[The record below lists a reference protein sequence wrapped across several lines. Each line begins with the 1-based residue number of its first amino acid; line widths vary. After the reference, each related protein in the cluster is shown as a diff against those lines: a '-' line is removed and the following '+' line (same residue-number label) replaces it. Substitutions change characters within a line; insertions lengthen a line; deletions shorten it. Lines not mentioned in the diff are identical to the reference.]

1 MSGADLLD
9 LFGHFLML
17 SMLSIGGALSTAPEM
32 HRYLVDERGWLSDP
46 QFVAGLT
53 IAQAAPGPNLLFVTL
68 LGWQMAGVT
77 GALVTTIGILLPSSL
92 LTFHANRWRTSH
104 HDTRLARAI
113 RLGLSPIAI
122 GMTASAGWV
131 VIANLELNPRIL
143 ALSLLT
149 LVLVLRTRLNPLWL
163 IALGAILGGAG
174 LLQGG

>member
-46 QFVAGLT
+46 QFVAGVT

-92 LTFHANRWRTSH
+92 LTLYANRWRTSH

-131 VIANLELNPRIL
+131 VIANLDLNLRIV

-149 LVLVLRTRLNPLWL
+149 LAVVLKTRLNPLWL
-163 IALGAILGGAG
+163 IALGALLGGAG
-174 LLQGG
+174 LL